1 MDFGI
6 VIGDF
11 FVFCWYIYLIRKMRG
26 LSIILLLSVCLF
38 GVSCWWDQGHMLVSH
53 IADKYLTNTNRQAAR
68 DKLFQL
74 VQALNGFTDGRSNS
88 FMEAAVWADD
98 IKEYGATIFDNYHF
112 TNM

>member
-1 MDFGI
+1 
-6 VIGDF
+6 
-11 FVFCWYIYLIRKMRG
+11 
-26 LSIILLLSVCLF
+26 
-38 GVSCWWDQGHMLVSH
+38 MLVSH